1 MSQVDFGYICVDSQ
15 LSGIT
20 IYLACFQKYLHALR
34 LNRPKS
40 EWSKLIPKTE
50 AVFEFLVEQGNI
62 NGFNVDAILEIPDP
76 SGNTCFNLASRC
88 SETICNYIIARP
100 IQVNSINTHMM
111 AANFEYPKLSIRM
124 MKKRINPYLIP
135 ADVGTSEVDRNPS
148 SFESEEAK
156 LLLSQFPRSV
166 HFSVEDIECG
176 SSCPAGCS
184 SEFKRFYYKNGPLVD
199 MEQMTDEDRLG
210 TGGFGLVFKQLF
222 HGKLM
227 AMKCVWIDQIEQ
239 RYLLNES
246 VSVLNENISE
256 IRKQTATRGPGVIVP
271 VAFVRQQDQ
280 EQDENGK
287 WIANNYNIFIYPLYD
302 CNLYE
307 LHKNNFDCFTDDVLR
322 DILSQCLQ
330 RKRLKLFKWKI

>member
-1 MSQVDFGYICVDSQ
+1 MSQVDFGDVFQDPRITNSE
-15 LSGIT
+15 IT
-20 IYLACFQKYLHALR
+20 IYLACFQRYLTALR
-34 LNRPKS
+34 LDGQTADL
-40 EWSKLIPKTE
+40 SKLVSKIETI
-50 AVFEFLVEQGNI
+50 FEFLVEQGNI

-76 SGNTCFNLASRC
+76 SGNTCFDIASGC
-88 SETICNYIIARP
+88 SETICNYILARP
-100 IQVNSINTHMM
+100 IQVNGINTMM
-111 AANFEYPKLSIRM
+111 MTGSFKYPDLSIRM
-124 MKKRINPYLIP
+124 MKKKVNPYVI
-135 ADVGTSEVDRNPS
+135 GYGSEYSQVDRYPS

-176 SSCPAGCS
+176 SSCPLGCS

-222 HGKLM
+222 HGQLM
-227 AMKCVWIDQIEQ
+227 AMKCVWMGEIEKH
-239 RYLLNES
+239 YLINES
-246 VSVLNENISE
+246 VDVLNKNISE
-256 IRKQTATRGPGVIVP
+256 IRRQTATRGPGILVP
-271 VAFVRQQDQ
+271 EAFVRQQDQ

-307 LHKNNFDCFTDDVLR
+307 LHANNFDCFTDEILR

-330 RKRLKLFKWKI
+330 RKR

>member
-1 MSQVDFGYICVDSQ
+1 
-15 LSGIT
+15 
-20 IYLACFQKYLHALR
+20 
-34 LNRPKS
+34 
-40 EWSKLIPKTE
+40 
-50 AVFEFLVEQGNI
+50 
-62 NGFNVDAILEIPDP
+62 
-76 SGNTCFNLASRC
+76 
-88 SETICNYIIARP
+88 
-100 IQVNSINTHMM
+100 
-111 AANFEYPKLSIRM
+111 
-124 MKKRINPYLIP
+124 
-135 ADVGTSEVDRNPS
+135 
-148 SFESEEAK
+148 
-156 LLLSQFPRSV
+156 
-166 HFSVEDIECG
+166 
-176 SSCPAGCS
+176 
-184 SEFKRFYYKNGPLVD
+184 
-199 MEQMTDEDRLG
+199 MTDETRIG

-227 AMKCVWIDQIEQ
+227 AMKCVWMGQIEQ
-239 RYLLNES
+239 RYLMHEG

-307 LHKNNFDCFTDDVLR
+307 LHVNNFDCFTDDVLR

>member
-111 AANFEYPKLSIRM
+111 AANFEYPDLSIRM

-135 ADVGTSEVDRNPS
+135 ADIGTSEFDRNPS

-176 SSCPAGCS
+176 SSCPADCS
-184 SEFKRFYYKNGPLVD
+184 SKFKRFY
-199 MEQMTDEDRLG
+199 
-210 TGGFGLVFKQLF
+210 
-222 HGKLM
+222 
-227 AMKCVWIDQIEQ
+227 
-239 RYLLNES
+239 
-246 VSVLNENISE
+246 
-256 IRKQTATRGPGVIVP
+256 
-271 VAFVRQQDQ
+271 
-280 EQDENGK
+280 
-287 WIANNYNIFIYPLYD
+287 
-302 CNLYE
+302 
-307 LHKNNFDCFTDDVLR
+307 
-322 DILSQCLQ
+322 
-330 RKRLKLFKWKI
+330 